1 MCDLPGPKL
10 PNEAL
15 VIFTETRLKGAF
27 VIELERRE
35 DERGFFARSFCRQEF
50 EAHGLN
56 PFVAQSG
63 IAMNREKGTLRGMH
77 FQFPPVAES
86 KLVRCTRGA
95 LLDVIV
101 DLRPE
106 SETYLQH
113 VAVELDAQ
121 SMRALY
127 VPERFAHGY
136 QTLRADTVAS
146 YELGEAYMPGAEGG
160 LLHDDPR
167 LGLTWPLPVT
177 AISARDRSFRRL
189 DAIEDALRRRML
201 IDASPIETTQCANA
215 LDPA

>member
-1 MCDLPGPKL
+1 
-10 PNEAL
+10 

-50 EAHGLN
+50 EAHGVN

-63 IAMNREKGTLRGMH
+63 IAMNRAKGTLRGMH
-77 FQFPPVAES
+77 FQFPPAAES

-113 VAVELDAQ
+113 VAVELDAE
-121 SMRALY
+121 SMRAIY

-136 QTLRADTVAS
+136 QTLRANTVAS
-146 YELGEAYMPGAEGG
+146 YELGEVYTPGAEGG
-160 LLHDDPR
+160 LMHDDSR
-167 LGLTWPLPVT
+167 LGLIWPLPVT
-177 AISARDRSFRRL
+177 AISARDRSFKRL
-189 DAIEDALRRRML
+189 DEIEDELRRRML
-201 IDASPIETTQCANA
+201 VDAPPIEMTQLAIA
-215 LDPA
+215 LEPT